1 MTQQHEDKW
10 GHSSSKCQ
18 APGNGQRQLPV
29 PKAANTLLNLRAE
42 SPALKGQRRCEME
55 VALFSF

>member
-1 MTQQHEDKW
+1 MTQQHGAKL
-10 GHSSSKCQ
+10 GQSSSKFR

-29 PKAANTLLNLRAE
+29 PEAANALLNLGAE
-42 SPALKGQRRCEME
+42 SPTLKGQRRCEME